1 MSLGPPPFDPD
12 AAAAAAAR
20 FSASAPSDIAYALVD
35 TPVGRV
41 VAARSARGLITLSYE
56 DHPGGADRV
65 LDTIASRVSPRI
77 LEAPARLDD
86 VRRELDEYFAGRR
99 TGFDLPIDWS
109 LIGGF
114 GRKVLRATAR
124 IPYGRTST
132 YGEVAAA
139 AGSPRAYRAAGNA
152 LGHNPIPIIVP
163 CHRVLAAGGRIGGY
177 TGGLHRKEALLEVE
191 GALSASRSRPTT

>member
-1 MSLGPPPFDPD
+1 MTDDHLSLPTPPDD
-12 AAAAAAAR
+12 AAGAAAAAAR
-20 FSASAPSDIAYALVD
+20 FAATAQPDVAYAVVD
-35 TPVGRV
+35 TPVGPV
-41 VAARSARGLITLSYE
+41 VAARSARGLLTLSYE
-56 DHPGGADRV
+56 DHRGGADAV
-65 LDTIASRVSPRI
+65 LERIAARVSPRI

-86 VRRELDEYFAGRR
+86 VRRELEEYFAGSRNA
-99 TGFDLPIDWS
+99 FDVPIDWA

-124 IPYGRTST
+124 IPFGSTST

-163 CHRVLAAGGRIGGY
+163 CHRVLAAGGRMGGY
-177 TGGLHRKEALLEVE
+177 TGGVHRKQALLDVE
-191 GALSASRSRPTT
+191 GVRGVR

>member
-1 MSLGPPPFDPD
+1 MSIRPPEFDPD

-20 FSASAPSDIAYALVD
+20 FSATAASDIAYALVD
-35 TPVGRV
+35 TPVGTV
-41 VAARSARGLITLSYE
+41 VAARSARGLLTLGYE
-56 DHPGGADRV
+56 DHAGGTDRV
-65 LDTIASRVSPRI
+65 LEWIAEKVSPRI

-86 VRRELDEYFAGRR
+86 VRRELDEYFERRR
-99 TGFDLPIDWS
+99 TDFDLPIDWS

-114 GRKVLRATAR
+114 GRRVLRATAR
-124 IPYGRTST
+124 IPYGKTST
-132 YGEVAAA
+132 YAEVAAA

-177 TGGLHRKEALLEVE
+177 TGGLHRKEALLGVE
-191 GALSASRSRPTT
+191 GWTGARPRKR